1 MQEAFR
7 MKFQGKNRRG
17 VSTINLIFY
26 VTFLVFS
33 VFATLLITKI
43 MGSVLMLIAWD
54 RTRSK
59 VLEYIVPVWEVTGTF
74 GVFWVVVV
82 DFSFPGILLPAA
94 HIYAV
99 AIMLFLILMVARNAS
114 IVFGEYIM
122 KKGWLDEKKLYQAY
136 SLSTIVLGTVVLVI
150 LSSIISGK
158 GVDLANLEF
167 QLGAWLSSG
176 GSYAFI
182 IGTLLIGV
190 GLAPPFFGLKELR
203 FISLP
208 ATFTGVGLSLLSY
221 YLYLP
226 ALLSPYI
233 AIPVVITLLVPV
245 LFSMEKTNSLVAN
258 KLVFALVSVVILFSL
273 NFLVYPN
280 AFGKTLAV
288 DSITTAGP
296 MAGAFI
302 TITVL
307 GGFLLAVMLAIYLFA
322 ARKAT
327 SSRIA
332 TAPGK

>member
-7 MKFQGKNRRG
+7 MTFQGKRRRG

-33 VFATLLITKI
+33 VFATLLITEI

-59 VLEYIVPVWEVTGTF
+59 VLEYIVPIWEVTGTF

-82 DFSFPGILLPAA
+82 DFSFPGILIPAA

-122 KKGWLDEKKLYQAY
+122 KKGWLDEKKLYRAY
-136 SLSTIVLGTVVLVI
+136 SLSTIALGTVVLVI

-158 GVDLANLEF
+158 GVDLATLEF

-190 GLAPPFFGLKELR
+190 GLAPAFFGLKELR
-203 FISLP
+203 FLSLP

-245 LFSMEKTNSLVAN
+245 LFSVEKTNALVAN

-273 NFLVYPN
+273 NFLVYPS
-280 AFGKTLAV
+280 AFGKTLVV
-288 DSITTAGP
+288 DSVTTSGP
-296 MAGAFI
+296 MVQAFFY
-302 TITVL
+302 ITVI
-307 GGFLLAVMLAIYLFA
+307 GGFILAAMITVYLFA
-322 ARKAT
+322 VKKELAAKIPA
-327 SSRIA
+327 A
-332 TAPGK
+332 